1 MLGSSSTNR
10 RRFPILCPGGVEPGP
25 PFVCARFQNGIE
37 FFNYGKKFVG
47 ISLLNGATGD
57 FFPIRFL
64 CLHWTHCRSKESNR

>member
-25 PFVCARFQNGIE
+25 PFVCARFQNGIK
-37 FFNYGKKFVG
+37 FFNYGKKFVW

-57 FFPIRFL
+57 FFPTRFL
-64 CLHWTHCRSKESNR
+64 CHWIHCRSSELKR